1 MGTLNFLGQDKVKRA
16 VSLVEEGATVSC
28 ARTVMFEPA
37 PDIPIPPIH
46 FMTESGEG
54 WATGDKVTSRTAQG
68 STDFFGMIFHG
79 YAITHVDS
87 LAHFF
92 WEGKMYNNQPRTP
105 GSDRARSH
113 SGVHRA
119 RQRGYRHP
127 GRPC

>member
-1 MGTLNFLGQDKVKRA
+1 MGTLNFLGPDKVKRA
-16 VSLVEEGATVSC
+16 VSLVEDGTTVSC

-92 WEGKMYNNQPRTP
+92 WEGKMYNNQPAHLVATGLGQP
-105 GSDRARSH
+105 LS
-113 SGVHRA
+113 
-119 RQRGYRHP
+119 P
-127 GRPC
+127 